1 MKKILEKKKIENNDY
16 NFRSLFPIFKKYP
29 QLVYFDTAATSL
41 KPLSMIT
48 ALKNFYMYNGLS
60 VRSQSFLLNHNNNLI
75 IEKIRKKIA
84 NFFNASLSKE
94 IIFTKSATESLNLI
108 AQMLGEQIIKPGDEI
123 ITSEL
128 EHNSS
133 ILPWI
138 KVAQQKKAS
147 LVFIPLNSSYQI
159 TLDNFNKVLTKKTK
173 IIVLTHVSNF
183 LGYQT
188 PIREIVQIAKQNP
201 NIIVILDAAQSVG
214 HMPLD
219 LQELGV
225 DFMAFSTHKMYGPFG
240 LGILY
245 GKQKFL
251 KKLKPSIIGG
261 HSVIDVFLENFTLN
275 TSPEKFE
282 AGTPNIGSIIAF
294 GQTLTLLKNIGF
306 VAIQKHEKKLL
317 YKLRKELSAFP
328 NLKFL
333 NPLGSYMVTFNFD
346 FIHAHDIESF
356 LAKDN
361 ICVRTGAL
369 CAHLL
374 TKHVK
379 QTSVVRISLGLHNN
393 EEDIKLLIQSL
404 RKVEQFFT
412 KY

>member
-1 MKKILEKKKIENNDY
+1 MKKNDY
-16 NFRSLFPIFKKYP
+16 DFRSLFPIFKKYP
-29 QLVYFDTAATSL
+29 RLVYFDTAATSL
-41 KPLSMIT
+41 KPLPMIK

-108 AQMLGEQIIKPGDEI
+108 AQILGEQIIKPGDEI

-133 ILPWI
+133 ILPWFKI
-138 KVAQQKKAS
+138 VQQKKAS
-147 LVFIPLNSSYQI
+147 LVFIPLNSHQQI
-159 TLDNFNKVLTKKTK
+159 TLENFCKVLTNKTK
-173 IIVLTHVSNF
+173 ILVLTHVSNF
-183 LGYQT
+183 LGHQT
-188 PIREIVQIAKQNP
+188 PIREIVRIAKQKH

-219 LQELGV
+219 VQELGV
-225 DFMAFSTHKMYGPFG
+225 DFMAFSAHKMYGPFG
-240 LGILY
+240 LGVLY

-251 KKLKPSIIGG
+251 KQLNPTIIGG
-261 HSVIDVFLENFTLN
+261 NSVTDVFFENFTLN
-275 TSPEKFE
+275 TVPEKFE
-282 AGTPNIGSIIAF
+282 AGTPNIGSIVAF
-294 GQTLTLLKNIGF
+294 GQTLTLLQQIGF
-306 VAIQKHEKKLL
+306 GAIKKHEQKLL
-317 YKLRKELSAFP
+317 YKLRKELSIFR
-328 NLKFL
+328 NLKIL

-346 FIHAHDIESF
+346 FIHAHDVESF
-356 LAKDN
+356 LASDN

-374 TKHVK
+374 TKNIK
-379 QTSVVRISLGLHNN
+379 QPSVIRISLGMHNN
-393 EEDIKLLIQSL
+393 EEDIKILIQSL
-404 RKVEQFFT
+404 RKVEQFFI